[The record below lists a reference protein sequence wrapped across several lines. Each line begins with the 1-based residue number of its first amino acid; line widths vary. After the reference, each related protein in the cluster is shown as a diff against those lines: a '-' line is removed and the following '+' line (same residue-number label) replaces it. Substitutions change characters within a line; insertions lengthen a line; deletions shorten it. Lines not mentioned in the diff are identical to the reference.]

1 MYPFPSS
8 CPQPRISHSKTR
20 LKPRSQP
27 LFGDICRLVKPS
39 SILEVGSWMGASAI
53 AWAEAASDVRSDAV
67 VYCVDTWLGSVE
79 HFLSSC
85 GDEWNLDKLS
95 LTDYGPTFFDDFL
108 RNIWDSGFQD
118 RILPFRAASSSALP
132 FFAQQ
137 GLAFDVVYVD
147 GAHDSHSV
155 LTDVAGALQV
165 TSEQGLVCG
174 DDFGWSSV
182 RNGLRFLA
190 LTHTKTLHIYV
201 RGHDFVV
208 LTGPRVDYGQ
218 SLVRLGYAR
227 WRPLDVRENLY
238 RAYCWCRWGLPER
251 LRPPRSS
258 ALSSGG

>member
-1 MYPFPSS
+1 
-8 CPQPRISHSKTR
+8 
-20 LKPRSQP
+20 
-27 LFGDICRLVKPS
+27 
-39 SILEVGSWMGASAI
+39 MGASAI
-53 AWAEAASDVRSDAV
+53 AWVQAASAVQSNAV

-108 RNIWDSGFQD
+108 RNVWDSGFHN
-118 RILPFRAASSSALP
+118 RIVPFRAASSSALP

-147 GAHDSHSV
+147 GAHDTHSV
-155 LTDVAGALQV
+155 LTDVAGALKV

-182 RNGLRFLA
+182 RNGLRLLA
-190 LTHTKTLHIYV
+190 LTHRSPFHIYV
-201 RGHDFVV
+201 RGEDFVV

-218 SLVRLGYAR
+218 SLVRLGYVR
-227 WRPLDVRENLY
+227 WRPLDVRENLC
-238 RAYCWCRWGLPER
+238 RAYRWCRWGLQER
-251 LRPPRSS
+251 FRPPRSS